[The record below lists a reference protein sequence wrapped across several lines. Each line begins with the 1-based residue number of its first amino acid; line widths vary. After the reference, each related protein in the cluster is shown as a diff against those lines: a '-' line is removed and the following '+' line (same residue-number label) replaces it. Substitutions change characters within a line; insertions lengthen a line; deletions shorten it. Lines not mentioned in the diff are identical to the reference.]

1 MHLQGKKILITG
13 GSLGIGAA
21 TARLLVEAGAKVAI
35 TGRDASRLE
44 KAASATGA
52 HAIVADVSV
61 AADVERCMTE
71 FLEHFDGLDCLINN
85 AGIGIHKSLVDLTAQ
100 EIEDVWRVNVLGAA
114 MMAKKAA
121 AIFIEQS
128 SGNIVNIASTSG
140 LRGYE
145 TGTAYVASKFAL
157 RGMTECWRAELRRHN
172 VRVFLVNP
180 SEVPTAFGN
189 AERVERPEQDN
200 KLTSVEI
207 AYSIKSALE
216 MDDRGFIPE
225 LSVFATNPF

>member
-1 MHLQGKKILITG
+1 MHLKNKKILITG
-13 GSLGIGAA
+13 GSLGIGLA
-21 TARLLVEAGAKVAI
+21 TARVLVEAGAQVGV
-35 TGRDASRLE
+35 TGRNAARLQ
-44 KAASATGA
+44 KAAAATGA
-52 HAIVADVSV
+52 HAIVADVSQP
-61 AADVERCMTE
+61 ADVERTMVE
-71 FLEHFDGLDCLINN
+71 FLKQFDGLDCLINN
-85 AGIGIHKSLVDLTAQ
+85 AGIGVHKPLVELSAQ
-100 EIEDVWRVNVLGAA
+100 EMEEVWRVNVLGATL
-114 MMAKKAA
+114 MAQKAA
-121 AIFIEQS
+121 GIFIQQQH
-128 SGNIVNIASTSG
+128 GNIVNIASTSG

-172 VRVFLVNP
+172 VRVMLINP

-189 AERVERPEQDN
+189 ADRVERPEQDN

-207 AYSIKSALE
+207 AYSIKAALE